1 MSQQDI
7 NALSSLVMK
16 QQFHDLI
23 ANLSADLKTID
34 EIILSFAQGKSPL
47 IQEVSHHLIASGG
60 KRIRPILLILA
71 AKMCGTKSGNDHHN
85 LAAAVELIHSATL
98 LHDDVVDTSEVRRG
112 KKTAN
117 AIWDNKASILVGDY
131 LFSVSFQLMVLTKNL
146 ATLDLLAKAS
156 SIMADGEVMQLQN
169 SNDIALTQE
178 KYLEIIFGKTAVL
191 FSAAC
196 EVGALI
202 NNRPDHE
209 IKALREFGANLGV
222 IFQIVDD
229 MLDYNSKE
237 EVLGKDL
244 GNDFFEGKVT
254 LPIIFT
260 YQKADESDKKLIKDL
275 FEKNFMTPNKNQ
287 DDFQKILALIEKYK
301 GLEASKNM
309 ALQQQE
315 LAIKNLEIF
324 PDSQA
329 KQDLILILK
338 YSSARIF

>member
-1 MSQQDI
+1 
-7 NALSSLVMK
+7 
-16 QQFHDLI
+16 
-23 ANLSADLKTID
+23 
-34 EIILSFAQGKSPL
+34 
-47 IQEVSHHLIASGG
+47 
-60 KRIRPILLILA
+60 
-71 AKMCGTKSGNDHHN
+71 
-85 LAAAVELIHSATL
+85 
-98 LHDDVVDTSEVRRG
+98 
-112 KKTAN
+112 
-117 AIWDNKASILVGDY
+117 
-131 LFSVSFQLMVLTKNL
+131 
-146 ATLDLLAKAS
+146 
-156 SIMADGEVMQLQN
+156 LQN